1 MNKCTLIVLCTCLF
15 VIGCGTK
22 KPPIEQ
28 QNLLVK
34 CESLPNLEGTTGKAV
49 LSTMTVWGS
58 MYSECS
64 ERHNAL
70 IDAVN
75 NLNK

>member
-1 MNKCTLIVLCTCLF
+1 MNKRILITLCFCLL
-15 VIGCGTK
+15 VVGCGTK
-22 KPPIEQ
+22 KPLIEQ

-34 CESLPNLEGTTGKAV
+34 CQSLPNLEGTTGKAV
-49 LSTMTVWGS
+49 LNTMTIWGS

-64 ERHNAL
+64 ERHDAL
-70 IDAVN
+70 VDAVN